1 MLHRND
7 LIREFPVVHK
17 TDRDCESPL
26 VVDFIKARCPLEALL
41 DIGAHYSGETYGTA
55 IRNLQNLKRHD
66 GIDIQP
72 ADSAT
77 ASILDHYYVGNAN
90 TFQFDLPQYD
100 AVICVSTI
108 EHSGVST
115 YQGDPVDERMKL
127 FHRCLELARKHLFIS
142 FPIGQ
147 EYTVP
152 GQLSVVTREQLHV
165 WEGWCWEKMFKTTV
179 RFFYSQGPQAS
190 HPWYEHTKRDVAV
203 RVPYIDYIGNQSI
216 CVMEIDKT

>member
-1 MLHRND
+1 MLKTED
-7 LIREFPVVHK
+7 FIREFPVVHK

-26 VVDFIKARCPLEALL
+26 VVEFLSSRQWHGGSLL
-41 DIGAHYSGETYGTA
+41 DVGAHYSGETYA
-55 IRNLQNLKRHD
+55 PMIRCYATRYD

-72 ADSAT
+72 ADSST
-77 ASILDHYYVGNAN
+77 AALLDNYFVGNAN

-127 FHRCLELARKHLFIS
+127 FHRCLDLARKHLFIS

-152 GQLSVVTREQLHV
+152 GQLSVVTDAQLSV
-165 WEGWCWEKMFKTTV
+165 WEGWGRAYTKCRT
-179 RFFYSQGPQAS
+179 RFFQSQGPQAV
-190 HPWYEHTKRDVAV
+190 HPWREHRNRAAAV
-203 RVPYIDYIGNQSI
+203 QSQYLDYIGNCNI
-216 CVMEIDKT
+216 AVMEIDK